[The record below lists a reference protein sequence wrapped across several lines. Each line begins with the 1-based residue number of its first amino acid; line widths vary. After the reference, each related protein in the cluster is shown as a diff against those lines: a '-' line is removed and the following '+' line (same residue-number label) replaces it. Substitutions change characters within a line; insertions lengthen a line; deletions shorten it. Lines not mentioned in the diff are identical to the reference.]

1 MIEQTTSLKKILAS
15 RAKVYRSRFKE
26 TAVLTDWPL
35 ALALLLV
42 SVTILTLGCKTRT
55 DETFMKIHDAY
66 LEKYRPL
73 WLEAQAAW
81 WEANTVGSDEAFRRK
96 KKADKAMV
104 ELHNDRQTFAALQ
117 ALREKGRVQDPVHRR
132 LIDVI
137 YRNYLQGQADPDLQ
151 SQIIELE
158 AEIEQLFNTLRSQM
172 DDRTLTENE
181 VREVLATTNDS
192 NEAEATWK
200 AYMSVGVKVEDQYCQ
215 LVRLR
220 NRLARQLGFENFYA
234 MKLQLQEL
242 EEPQFLQLFDELD
255 ELTRKP
261 FFEVKQQI
269 DEARAEHF
277 SISTEKLRPWHFGDL
292 FFQEAPEDGEVN
304 LNAVFKEADILDL
317 ATTYYASVGLPCED
331 IVARSDLYE
340 REGKSPHAFC
350 SDLDREGDVRI
361 LCNIKPT
368 LYWAATT
375 AHELGHG
382 VYDKFIRRDLP
393 FLLREASH
401 GITTEGVAMMFG
413 AIVKNPDWLVR
424 VRGLE
429 AKKAREIGEAA
440 QRALRMEK
448 LVFSRWTQVMVRF
461 ERGIYS
467 DPDQNAGKLWWDLKR
482 EYQLLDPPRSVDRPD
497 YAAKMHLLNY
507 PVYYHNYLMGELFAA
522 QVRNHI
528 ARSVLGSGTAAE
540 SSLFGEKKAGEFL
553 KKEVFGPG
561 NLYSWNELTKRATG
575 ETLTAAYFTQQ
586 FVE

>member
-1 MIEQTTSLKKILAS
+1 MIEQTIASRQILAS
-15 RAKVYRSRFKE
+15 WTKVYRSRFKE

-35 ALALLLV
+35 ALAILLV
-42 SVTILTLGCKTRT
+42 LVAVSILGCKTDT
-55 DETFMKIHDAY
+55 DEAFMKIHDAY

-81 WEANTVGSDEAFRRK
+81 WEANTVGSDRAFERK
-96 KKADKAMV
+96 KEADKAMV
-104 ELHNDRQTFAALQ
+104 ELHADPKAFAALQ
-117 ALREKGRVQDPVHRR
+117 ALRESGRVQDPVHRR
-132 LIDVI
+132 LIDVMH
-137 YRNYLQGQADPDLQ
+137 RNYLRGQADPDLQ
-151 SQIIELE
+151 SEIIELE
-158 AEIEQLFNTLRSQM
+158 AEVEQLFNTHRSRVG
-172 DDRTLTENE
+172 DRILTENE
-181 VREVLATTNDS
+181 VREVLGTTSDS

-200 AYMSVGVKVEDQYCQ
+200 AYMSVGAKVKDQYSR

-220 NRLARQLGFENFYA
+220 NRLARQLGFKNFYV

-242 EEPQFLQLFDELD
+242 EEPEFLQLFDELD
-255 ELTRKP
+255 ELTREP
-261 FFEVKQQI
+261 FAEMKEQV
-269 DEARAEHF
+269 DESRARQF
-277 SISTEKLRPWHFGDL
+277 SISTEELRPWHYGDL
-292 FFQEAPEDGEVN
+292 FFQEAPQDGEVN
-304 LNAVFKEADILDL
+304 LDAVFEEADVLDL

-350 SDLDREGDVRI
+350 SDLDREGDIRI
-361 LCNIKPT
+361 LCNIKPN

-401 GITTEGVAMMFG
+401 SITTEGIAMMFG

-429 AKKAREIGEAA
+429 AKKAREVGKAA
-440 QRALRMEK
+440 QRALRVEK

-461 ERGIYS
+461 EHGIYS

-482 EYQLLDPPRSVDRPD
+482 EYQLLDSPRSVDRPD
-497 YAAKMHLLNY
+497 YAAKMHVLNY
-507 PVYYHNYLMGELFAA
+507 PVYYHSYLMGELFAA
-522 QVRNHI
+522 QLRNHI
-528 ARSVLGSGTAAE
+528 ARSVLGLASAAE
-540 SSLFGEKKAGEFL
+540 SSFFSEKRAGEFL

-561 NLYSWNELTKRATG
+561 NLYSWNQLTKRATG
-575 ETLTAAYFTQQ
+575 EALSAAYFAQQ
-586 FVE
+586 FVN